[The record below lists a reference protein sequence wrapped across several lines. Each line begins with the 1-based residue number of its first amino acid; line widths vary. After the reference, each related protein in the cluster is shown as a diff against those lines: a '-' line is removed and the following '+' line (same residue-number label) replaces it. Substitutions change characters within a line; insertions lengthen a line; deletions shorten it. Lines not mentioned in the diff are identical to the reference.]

1 MAAITA
7 SMVNT
12 LREKT
17 GVGMM
22 KCKAALTAC
31 DGDLEKAVEYLRKQ
45 GADVAVKRADKDAKE
60 GSVFVGSTDTKAYAF
75 TLTCET
81 DFVSKGE
88 DFLKLGSDIAEAIK
102 TSKASTIEET
112 LSLPVGSI
120 TVKDRISEVLA
131 KIGEK
136 IEIGKFAVLPIGAN
150 EAVAYY
156 SHSDSHSIGKI
167 GTVVKLAF
175 EGNPNGGKDAVKAV
189 AKTIALHVTMSN
201 PVALKE
207 SDLQPE
213 LIEKEKGIALEQVK
227 NEGKTKAEFLDRAV
241 EGRLKKAL
249 KQLCLLEQAF
259 YTDDKKTVSNILAE
273 EQKKLGLSSLSVVQF
288 VRFEKGS

>member
-1 MAAITA
+1 MATITA
-7 SMVNT
+7 SMVNS

-60 GSVFVGSTDTKAYAF
+60 GSVFVGCTETKAYAF
-75 TLTCET
+75 VLTCET
-81 DFVSKGE
+81 DFVAKGD
-88 DFLKLGSDIAEAIK
+88 DFIKLGSDIAEAIK
-102 TSKASTIEET
+102 ASKASTVEEA

-136 IEIGKFAVLPIGAN
+136 IEISKFAVLPIGAN

-167 GTVVKLAF
+167 GTVVKLVF
-175 EGNPNGGKDAVKAV
+175 EGTPNGGKETVQAV

-201 PVALKE
+201 PVALTE

-227 NEGKTKAEFLDRAV
+227 NEGKTKPEYLDRAV

-259 YTDDKKTVSNILAE
+259 YNDDKKTVSSILAE
-273 EQKKLGLSSLSVVQF
+273 EQKKLGLSSLSVAQF
-288 VRFEKGS
+288 IRFEKGG

>member
-1 MAAITA
+1 MATITA
-7 SMVNT
+7 SMVNS

-60 GSVFVGSTDTKAYAF
+60 GVVFVGYNDTKAYAF
-75 TLTCET
+75 VLTCET
-81 DFVSKGE
+81 DFVAKSD
-88 DFLKLGSDIAEAIK
+88 DFIKLGSDISEAIK
-102 TSKASTIEET
+102 ASNAGTIEEA

-120 TVKDRISEVLA
+120 TVKGRIDEVLA

-136 IEIGKFAVLPIGAN
+136 IEIRKFDVMPIGAN
-150 EAVAYY
+150 EAVASY
-156 SHSDSHSIGKI
+156 SHLGGKI

-175 EGNPNGGKDAVKAV
+175 EGTPNGGKEAVQAV
-189 AKTIALHVTMSN
+189 AKLVALHVTASN
-201 PVALKE
+201 PMAMTE
-207 SDLQPE
+207 SDLPPE
-213 LIEKEKGIALEQVK
+213 LVQKEKDIAHEQVV
-227 NEGKTKAEFLDRAV
+227 NEGKTKAEYLDRAV

-249 KQLCLLEQAF
+249 KQLCLLEQEF
-259 YTDDKKTVSNILAE
+259 YNDAKKTVSSILAE
-273 EQKKLGLSSLSVVQF
+273 EQKKLGLSSIKVAQF
-288 VRFEKGS
+288 IRFEKGG

>member
-1 MAAITA
+1 MANITA
-7 SMVNT
+7 SMVNS

-45 GADVAVKRADKDAKE
+45 GADVATKRADKDAKE
-60 GSVFVGSTDTKAYAF
+60 GAAFVGYNDTKAFAF
-75 TLTCET
+75 VLTCET
-81 DFVSKGE
+81 DFVAKGD
-88 DFLKLGSDIAEAIK
+88 DFLKLGSDISEAIK
-102 TSKASTIEET
+102 ASNASTVEET

-120 TVKDRISEVLA
+120 TVKGRIDEVLA

-136 IEIGKFAVLPIGAN
+136 IEISKFAVLPIGAN
-150 EAVAYY
+150 EVVASY
-156 SHSDSHSIGKI
+156 SHLGGKI

-175 EGNPNGGKDAVKAV
+175 EGTPNGGKEAVRAV
-189 AKTIALHVTMSN
+189 AKLVALHVTSSN
-201 PVALKE
+201 PMAMTE
-207 SDLQPE
+207 ADLPPE
-213 LIEKEKGIALEQVK
+213 LVQKEKDIAHEQVV
-227 NEGKTKAEFLDRAV
+227 NEGKTKAEYLDRAV

-249 KQLCLLEQAF
+249 KQLCLLDQEF
-259 YTDDKKTVSNILAE
+259 YNDAKKTVASILAE
-273 EQKKLGLSSLSVVQF
+273 EQKKLGLSSIKVAQF

>member
-1 MAAITA
+1 MANITA

-60 GSVFVGSTDTKAYAF
+60 GAVFAGYTDTKAFAF
-75 TLTCET
+75 ALTCET
-81 DFVSKGE
+81 DFVAKGD
-88 DFLKLGSDIAEAIK
+88 DFVKLGTDISEAIK
-102 TSKASTIEET
+102 ASNVNTLEET

-120 TVKDRISEVLA
+120 TVKGRIDEVLA

-136 IEIGKFAVLPIGAN
+136 IEINKFAVLPIGAN
-150 EAVAYY
+150 EVVASYV
-156 SHSDSHSIGKI
+156 HLGGKI

-175 EGNPNGGKDAVKAV
+175 EGNPNGGKEAVRAV
-189 AKTIALHVTMSN
+189 AKLVALHVTSSN
-201 PVALKE
+201 PMAMAE
-207 SDLQPE
+207 SDLPPE
-213 LIEKEKGIALEQVK
+213 LIQKEKDIAHEQVV
-227 NEGKTKAEFLDRAV
+227 NEGKTKAEYLDRAV

-249 KQLCLLEQAF
+249 KQYCLLDQEF
-259 YTDDKKTVSNILAE
+259 YNDPKKTVGGILAE
-273 EQKKLGLSSLSVVQF
+273 EQKKLGLSKISVAQF

>member
-7 SMVNT
+7 SMVNS

-22 KCKAALTAC
+22 KCKEALTAC
-31 DGDLEKAVEYLRKQ
+31 EGDLEKAVEYLRKQ
-45 GADVAVKRADKDAKE
+45 GADVALKRADKDAKE
-60 GSVFVGSTDTKAYAF
+60 GSVFIGSNETKVYAF
-75 TLTCET
+75 VLTCET
-81 DFVSKGE
+81 DFVAKGD
-88 DFLKLGSDIAEAIK
+88 DFIKLGSDISEAIK
-102 TSKASTIEET
+102 ASSAGTVEEV
-112 LSLPVGSI
+112 LNLPVGSI
-120 TVKDRISEVLA
+120 TVKGRIDEVLA

-136 IEIGKFAVLPIGAN
+136 IEIRKFAVVPIGTN
-150 EAVAYY
+150 EVVAYY

-167 GTVVKLAF
+167 GTIVKLAF
-175 EGNPNGGKDAVKAV
+175 EGSPNGGKEAVQAV

-201 PVALKE
+201 PVALTE
-207 SDLQPE
+207 GDLQPE

-259 YTDDKKTVSNILAE
+259 YSDDKKTVSGILAE
-273 EQKKLGLSSLSVVQF
+273 EQKKLGISSLSVAQF
-288 VRFEKGS
+288 VRFEKGG

>member
-7 SMVNT
+7 SMVNS

-22 KCKAALTAC
+22 KCKEALTVC
-31 DGDLEKAVEYLRKQ
+31 EGDIEKAIEYLRKQ
-45 GADVAVKRADKDAKE
+45 GADVALKRADKDAKE
-60 GSVFVGSTDTKAYAF
+60 GSVFIGYSETKAFAF
-75 TLTCET
+75 VLTCET
-81 DFVSKGE
+81 DFVAKGE
-88 DFLKLGSDIAEAIK
+88 DFIKLGSDISAAIK
-102 TSKASTIEET
+102 ASSAGTVEEV
-112 LSLPVGSI
+112 LNLPVGSI
-120 TVKDRISEVLA
+120 TVKGRIDEVLA

-136 IEIGKFAVLPIGAN
+136 IEIRKFAVVPIGAN
-150 EAVAYY
+150 EVVAYY

-167 GTVVKLAF
+167 GTIVKLAF
-175 EGNPNGGKDAVKAV
+175 EGSPNGGKEAVQAV

-201 PVALKE
+201 PVALTE

-259 YTDDKKTVSNILAE
+259 YSDDKKTVSGILAE
-273 EQKKLGLSSLSVVQF
+273 EQKKLGISSLSVAQF
-288 VRFEKGS
+288 VRFEKGG

>member
-31 DGDLEKAVEYLRKQ
+31 DGDIEKAVEYLRKQ

-60 GSVFVGSTDTKAYAF
+60 GAAFVGSTDKKAFAF
-75 TLTCET
+75 VLTCET
-81 DFVSKGE
+81 DFVAKGD
-88 DFLKLGSDIAEAIK
+88 DFIKLGTDISEAV
-102 TSKASTIEET
+102 KAGNAGTIEEV

-120 TVKDRISEVLA
+120 TVKGRIDEVLA

-136 IEIGKFAVLPIGAN
+136 IEISKFAVMPIGEN
-150 EAVAYY
+150 EIVASY
-156 SHSDSHSIGKI
+156 SHLGGKI
-167 GTVVKLAF
+167 GTVAKLAYA
-175 EGNPNGGKDAVKAV
+175 GTPNGGKEALQAV
-189 AKTIALHVTMSN
+189 AKLVALHVTASN
-201 PVALKE
+201 PMAMTE
-207 SDLQPE
+207 NDLQPE
-213 LIEKEKGIALEQVK
+213 LIAKEKDIAREQVA
-227 NEGKTKAEFLDRAV
+227 NEGKTKAEYLERAV

-249 KQLCLLEQAF
+249 KQLCLLEQEF
-259 YTDDKKTVSNILAE
+259 YNDAKKTVSSILAE
-273 EQKKLGLSSLSVVQF
+273 EQKKLGLSSIKVVQF
-288 VRFEKGS
+288 IRFEKGES